1 MVSKSI
7 MIAVAND
14 VGGNAVFIKAGNIT
28 IATVT
33 LEGITIIARSPKHG
47 EIKVVAEDI
56 SADADVPADEDDAE
70 LLGSTRLAAYG
81 RVLARG
87 ADDQLALVMGENGW
101 VGVRA

>member
-28 IATVT
+28 VATVT
-33 LEGITIIARSPKHG
+33 VDGITIIAQESKRG

-56 SADADVPADEDDAE
+56 PTAADVHADEDDAE
-70 LLGSTRLAAYG
+70 LLGSARLAAGG
-81 RVLARG
+81 RVLARK
-87 ADDQLALVMGENGW
+87 ADDHIALVKGSSGW